1 MAIER
6 VTITNWEL
14 WGRLIKTWAT
24 GANCFQGTP
33 HENEPVPPRPQ
44 NLRELDE
51 QCKKFGVGMRIPERV
66 KGVQFIQA
74 NQETLLVRLPD
85 AGMVLDSE
93 AAIKADPNSYP
104 LPVFYG
110 PTFTTPPNGEPFY
123 ADGLKLTADNCMVFH
138 ACRIGD
144 YTIAQCG

>member
-1 MAIER
+1 MTIER

-24 GANCFQGTP
+24 GKNCFEGTP
-33 HENEPVPPRPQ
+33 HEQEPVPARPQ
-44 NLRELDE
+44 NLSELDQ
-51 QCKKFGVGMRIPERV
+51 QCRKFGVGIHIPERV

-85 AGMVLDSE
+85 AEMVRDSE
-93 AAIKADPNSYP
+93 DAIKADPNSYP
-104 LPVFYG
+104 IPTFYG
-110 PTFTTPPNGEPFY
+110 PTFMAGTNGEPFY
-123 ADGLKLTADNCMVFH
+123 SEGLKINADNCMVFH